1 MVCTFWIC
9 WTCQASFLF
18 TTCFSHHRN
27 IEQQELRLFYGI
39 PLWLS
44 LCPSSVCRVI
54 SLQTF
59 QRIFWCAS
67 FCFQTWG
74 GITHWRSVTQ
84 NWWSVDLVFCAVS
97 AVQPC
102 KSCRELC
109 LLWFFTGL
117 MYCVTMGWPACM
129 LTGTSEQWYGVLIRM
144 NGMCAYWNQGIIHVY
159 VTGSLSYRG
168 IFLQCTLTNWCM
180 YGAPEDY
187 SASHP
192 HMHTLFGLVTLR
204 CKYSLQGITAV
215 CIQVRSHDAGH
226 RCLLL
231 FSPCSQCEGH
241 CLWVVNVW

>member
-1 MVCTFWIC
+1 MLHFAFKPEVESLT
-9 WTCQASFLF
+9 
-18 TTCFSHHRN
+18 
-27 IEQQELRLFYGI
+27 GG
-39 PLWLS
+39 LS
-44 LCPSSVCRVI
+44 LRTGDQLICFFVQLVRSNPA
-54 SLQTF
+54 SL
-59 QRIFWCAS
+59 AES
-67 FCFQTWG
+67 Y
-74 GITHWRSVTQ
+74 
-84 NWWSVDLVFCAVS
+84 
-97 AVQPC
+97 
-102 KSCRELC
+102 LC
-109 LLWFFTGL
+109 LLRFFTGL

-144 NGMCAYWNQGIIHVY
+144 NGMCAYWNQDIIHVY
-159 VTGSLSYRG
+159 VTGSLSYGG
-168 IFLQCTLTNWCM
+168 IFLQCTLTNWCT

-241 CLWVVNVW
+241 RLWVVNVW